1 MFRKYV
7 SNVSCGTGNNHML
20 VSKGNKKVTARAYF
34 KVECAGKYNYRF
46 FFQNTVNSTFAQGED
61 FYVDQSGSSWTIHSA
76 RVGIG
81 ADFGDLTPPACY
93 KDVTFDNSASKNV
106 SPGEMFWSDEIE
118 IDVPENKYLVWE
130 WDIEGELIP
139 CSPDSRIPCYIDF
152 GEGFVEYDAC
162 PKPALVGCDKK
173 VKKRI
178 AFIGD
183 SITQGCGTGL
193 DKYEMWTGRIGAML
207 KDEYAVWNLGLGYSR
222 GSDLANNGSLLYKA
236 KQTDIAVLTY
246 GVNDICSGK
255 YKAGRPSTAGE
266 IVAWIE
272 YCIKELQAEGIEV
285 ILSTIP
291 PFHYYYEKE
300 MEWRC
305 LNMAIPTLAK
315 IYGCRV
321 YDFEASLDASDK
333 ILGNDYSRYGD
344 HPNGE
349 GGLAAANKFRD
360 TFFNGKE
367 WTL

>member
-1 MFRKYV
+1 MFKKYV
-7 SNVSCGTGNNHML
+7 SNVSCGTGNNYML
-20 VSKGNKKVTARAYF
+20 IFNENKRIVARSFY

-46 FFQNTVNSTFAQGED
+46 FFQNTVNTTFAQGEE
-61 FYVDQSGSSWTIHSA
+61 FYVDQSGSEWTIHSA

-81 ADFGDLTPPACY
+81 AEYGNLSAPESYLT
-93 KDVTFDNSASKNV
+93 VTFDGNTSKEV
-106 SPGEMFWSDEIE
+106 KPDEAFWSDEIS
-118 IDVPENKYLVWE
+118 IDVPEGRYLVWE
-130 WDIEGELIP
+130 WEIEGDLIP

-152 GEGFVEYDAC
+152 GNGFVEYDAC
-162 PKPALVGCDKK
+162 PKPALLGCDKK

-193 DKYEMWTGRIGAML
+193 DKYEMWVGRIGAML

-246 GVNDICSGK
+246 GVNDLCSGK
-255 YKAGRPSTAGE
+255 YGEGRPSTAGE
-266 IVAWIE
+266 IIAWIE

-291 PFHYYYEKE
+291 PFHYSYEKE
-300 MEWRC
+300 IEWRC

-321 YDFEASLDASDK
+321 YDFEASLDASEK
-333 ILGNDYSRYGD
+333 VLGNDYSRYGD

-360 TFFNGKE
+360 TFFDGEK
-367 WTL
+367 WML